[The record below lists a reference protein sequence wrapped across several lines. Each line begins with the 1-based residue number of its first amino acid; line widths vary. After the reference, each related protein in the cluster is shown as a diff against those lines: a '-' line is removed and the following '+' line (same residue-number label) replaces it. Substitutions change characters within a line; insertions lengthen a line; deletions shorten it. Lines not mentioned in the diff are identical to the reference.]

1 MSESITESGDKVC
14 LRGGENWSQ
23 FEESILMYELKYKN
37 AGKAIREGVRDK
49 VHEPSTSDW
58 VLLRSRFKENPVYIL
73 DSDLEETLD
82 EVTEIQLVLDVP
94 DLPDD
99 PTAAQQAEYQ
109 QAMNANANKL
119 LENAR
124 FEDVR
129 RDVLGLYE
137 RMYELDEN
145 EVRLT
150 SSARKLYNE
159 DVRNAQSLME
169 KLRSDEGVIFSN
181 LF

>member
-1 MSESITESGDKVC
+1 ME
-14 LRGGENWSQ
+14 
-23 FEESILMYELKYKN
+23 
-37 AGKAIREGVRDK
+37 
-49 VHEPSTSDW
+49 
-58 VLLRSRFKENPVYIL
+58 
-73 DSDLEETLD
+73 SDLEEKLD
-82 EVTEIQLVLDVP
+82 KATEIQLVLVVP

-99 PTAAQQAEYQ
+99 STAAQQAEYQ
-109 QAMNANANKL
+109 QAVNANANKL

-124 FEDVR
+124 AEDIR
-129 RDVLGLYE
+129 HDVLELYE

-159 DVRNAQSLME
+159 DVRFAQSQME